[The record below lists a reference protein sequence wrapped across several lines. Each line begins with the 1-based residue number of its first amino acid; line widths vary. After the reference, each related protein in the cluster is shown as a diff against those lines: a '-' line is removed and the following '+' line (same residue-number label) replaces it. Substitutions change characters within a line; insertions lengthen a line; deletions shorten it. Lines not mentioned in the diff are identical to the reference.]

1 MHRLFVSVSLIFALS
16 ACSSWEFPG
25 VYHLDIDQGNIV
37 NQDMV
42 DQLELGM
49 SRSQVEYIM
58 GTPLVRDSFN
68 PNRWDYVYRLREDGK
83 ITERHALSAF
93 FEGDTLVKIVTNVK
107 PSKEG
112 KMAED
117 TPAEMGAEQQPPES

>member
-1 MHRLFVSVSLIFALS
+1 MHRLFVSACLILALS

-83 ITERHALSAF
+83 TTERHALSAF
-93 FEGDTLVKIVTNVK
+93 FEGDTLVKIVTDIK
-107 PSKEG
+107 PSTDSKMNRDTQPDSANEG
-112 KMAED
+112 QPT
-117 TPAEMGAEQQPPES
+117 TP